1 MKIQKLQKELGDSRQ
16 DIADQEYERL
26 VSDQEAMLDKLYSE
40 YESLINQKTK
50 NRDKLLGEANTI
62 AQATQDTIKDTIAE
76 YESKYN
82 YTDYLGTVKAG
93 FTTISGNLSPLE
105 DIKKDVF
112 DAVQS
117 EGAIGKIPTAIDGL
131 NTTLGGIATTVK
143 AILEAYT
150 KPPTTDNNSGSG
162 NGSNANA
169 NSSSDKNNGLVAN
182 NVMSAL
188 TGLVQKADSATE
200 KSTNASSNATGSVA
214 NAINKVAQIIS
225 STSQNKDNTK
235 NKALDYIK
243 GSAGKP
249 SKKKSEYSAV
259 NQKIWDLTNGK
270 VLSSF
275 ELKKLAEIIGVKYN
289 NATKTGNLYKGLKS
303 LGIKGFKRGGI
314 AQLVKDNGEDG
325 LAMVRNG
332 EGFIAPEHVK
342 PIQDLVQLT
351 PQLSEMLKPV
361 VDLQK
366 LPNIQTLDRN
376 GNVSIDIGNIEL
388 PNVTNPKEFASQLVS
403 AVQKDRT
410 VQNTL
415 RELTDIPVNRNYNRL
430 SINKYK

>member
-1 MKIQKLQKELGDSRQ
+1 
-16 DIADQEYERL
+16 
-26 VSDQEAMLDKLYSE
+26 MLDKLYSE

-50 NRDKLLGEANTI
+50 NRDKLLSEANTI
-62 AQATQDTIKDTIAE
+62 AQATQDTIQKTFAE
-76 YESKYN
+76 YGEKYN
-82 YTDYLGTVKAG
+82 YTDYLGTIKTG
-93 FTTISGNLSPLE
+93 LTTLTGNDSPLE
-105 DIKKDVF
+105 NIKNYVF

-117 EGAIGKIPTAIDGL
+117 EGAIGKIPTAIDNV
-131 NTTLGGIATTVK
+131 NTTLGGIAETINK
-143 AILEAYT
+143 ILIACEKDPNANT
-150 KPPTTDNNSGSG
+150 GDGNADGTPTTTAPTGTVAEKVVNSASTLI
-162 NGSNANA
+162 SKIQEV
-169 NSSSDKNNGLVAN
+169 SEKVKTDKKNN
-182 NVMSAL
+182 
-188 TGLVQKADSATE
+188 
-200 KSTNASSNATGSVA
+200 
-214 NAINKVAQIIS
+214 
-225 STSQNKDNTK
+225 K

-249 SKKKSEYSAV
+249 SKKKSEYSDV
-259 NQKIWDLTNGK
+259 NQKIWNLTSGK
-270 VLSSF
+270 VLSSS

-361 VDLQK
+361 VDLPK

-376 GNVSIDIGNIEL
+376 SNVSIDIGNIEL

-403 AVQKDRT
+403 AVQRDRT